1 MQRPKKSIRLGFEQ
15 HCINIP
21 VAKLHHSKKLAP
33 TIKKSGKYQQIK
45 LSIKA
50 IGLVEPLVV
59 IQHTEHKGDF
69 LVLDGHLRMEAL
81 IELGV
86 EQALCLISTD
96 DEGYTYNKNVN
107 RLSVVQ
113 EHRMIVRAHENG
125 VAAETLGAALG
136 VSADS
141 IRQRFRL
148 LDGICSEAIN
158 LLADKP
164 MPRGTFPVLKQMKP
178 FRQIDVA
185 NIMINL
191 NNYSLKFAKAMLHA
205 TPPDQIIES
214 KKAKIVNG
222 NAIES
227 LQRLE
232 RELALVQADTK
243 VLEESYG
250 PDNLQLTII
259 KTHIKSILDNARIVK
274 WLVKSNREYLEQL
287 QLIAE
292 IQQFATE

>member
-1 MQRPKKSIRLGFEQ
+1 MQAPTKPIRLGFEEQ
-15 HCINIP
+15 CIKIP
-21 VAKLHHSKKLAP
+21 ISKLHLSKKLAP
-33 TIKKSGKYQQIK
+33 TIKKSAKYQQIK

-59 IQHTEHKGDF
+59 IPHPEHENDF
-69 LVLDGHLRMEAL
+69 LVLDGHLRTEAL
-81 IELGV
+81 IELNT
-86 EQALCLISTD
+86 EYALCLISTD
-96 DEGYTYNKNVN
+96 DEGFTYNKNVN

-148 LDGICSEAIN
+148 LDGICNEAIN

-164 MPRGTFPVLKQMKP
+164 MPRGVFPVLKGMKA

-191 NNYSLKFAKAMLHA
+191 NNYSLKFARAMLHA
-205 TPPDQIIES
+205 TPPDQIVES
-214 KKAKIVNG
+214 KKVKVANG
-222 NAIES
+222 NMLES

-243 VLEESYG
+243 LLEESYG
-250 PDNLQLTII
+250 PANLQLTII
-259 KTHIKSILDNARIVK
+259 KTHIISILDNARVVK
-274 WLVKSNREYLEQL
+274 WLLKSNPEYLEQL

-292 IQQFATE
+292 LKTVATA

>member
-1 MQRPKKSIRLGFEQ
+1 MQRQAKPIRLGFQEQ
-15 HCINIP
+15 CIKIHIS
-21 VAKLHHSKKLAP
+21 KLHFSKKLAP
-33 TIKKSGKYQQIK
+33 TIKKSTKYQQIK

-50 IGLVEPLVV
+50 IGLVEPIVV
-59 IQHTEHKGDF
+59 TTHPKYENDF
-69 LVLDGHLRMEAL
+69 LILDGHLRAEAL
-81 IELGV
+81 IELNI
-86 EQALCLISTD
+86 ENALCLISTD
-96 DEGYTYNKNVN
+96 DEGFTYNKNVN

-113 EHRMIVRAHENG
+113 EHRMILRAHENG

-148 LDGICSEAIN
+148 LDGICNEAIN

-164 MPRGTFPVLKQMKP
+164 MPRGVFPVLKGMKP

-205 TPPDQIIES
+205 THPDQIIES
-214 KKAKIVNG
+214 KKMKVVNG
-222 NAIES
+222 NMLES
-227 LQRLE
+227 LQKLE

-243 VLEESYG
+243 LLEESYG
-250 PDNLQLTII
+250 PANLQLTII
-259 KTHIKSILDNARIVK
+259 KTHIISILDNARIVK
-274 WLVKSNREYLEQL
+274 WLLKSNPEYLEQL

-292 IQQFATE
+292 LNTVAMA